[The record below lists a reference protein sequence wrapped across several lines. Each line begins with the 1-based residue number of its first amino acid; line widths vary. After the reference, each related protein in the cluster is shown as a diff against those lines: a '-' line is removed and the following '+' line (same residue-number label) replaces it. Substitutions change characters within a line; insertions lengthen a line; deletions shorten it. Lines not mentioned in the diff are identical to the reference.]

1 VHAEYRKLEYRTY
14 FSCGRGAATRHPH
27 TTFSARRKRC
37 GVEALSMSLSRPAC
51 SVRIAVKEPQGKR
64 QDVGSSLHE
73 PRSCRSAR
81 LHTKPGSKGMASEQR
96 VRHNSVGM
104 ARRRGSC
111 RGCWYI
117 STNAKAWTTRIE
129 KVCTCEHEHE
139 HDMQM
144 HMCMHMCMC
153 MSHVHALAPSCTWL

>member
-1 VHAEYRKLEYRTY
+1 MAGKEKENMKRKGKQRLVGVMEKKYAHVNMNMNMTCTCTCVHAEYRKLEYRTY

-81 LHTKPGSKGMASEQR
+81 LHTKPGREWPASRECGTTPSAWHEGG
-96 VRHNSVGM
+96 VRAGGVG
-104 ARRRGSC
+104 
-111 RGCWYI
+111 
-117 STNAKAWTTRIE
+117 T
-129 KVCTCEHEHE
+129 
-139 HDMQM
+139 
-144 HMCMHMCMC
+144 
-153 MSHVHALAPSCTWL
+153 

>member
-1 VHAEYRKLEYRTY
+1 MW
-14 FSCGRGAATRHPH
+14 GRSTFYVPFPARVQCPDSSQGAAGQTSGRWIVI
-27 TTFSARRKRC
+27 ARAKIVQVC
-37 GVEALSMSLSRPAC
+37 PATY
-51 SVRIAVKEPQGKR
+51 Q
-64 QDVGSSLHE
+64 
-73 PRSCRSAR
+73 AR
-81 LHTKPGSKGMASEQR
+81 KGMASEQR

-153 MSHVHALAPSCTWL
+153 MSHVHALAPSCTWLMLMHMCATCACACTWRICRSLCPTP